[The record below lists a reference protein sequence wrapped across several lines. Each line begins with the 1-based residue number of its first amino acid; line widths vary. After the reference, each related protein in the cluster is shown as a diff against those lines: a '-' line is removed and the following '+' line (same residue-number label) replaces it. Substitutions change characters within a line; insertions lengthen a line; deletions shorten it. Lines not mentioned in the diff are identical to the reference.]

1 MRERVL
7 INLMVYNDMGELL
20 GIVQTMIAKVKGIER
35 RLTRKVLTFAYLL
48 EVEKLNYICSI
59 NSCLSIF

>member
-35 RLTRKVLTFAYLL
+35 RLTPEHSSKNKTPKCCEMKHNGNTWSYAL
-48 EVEKLNYICSI
+48 
-59 NSCLSIF
+59 